1 MISKIKLVLEQTH
14 MYYHRNMVEGVIVNY
29 CEDESFNATGELTGE
44 EFQIGYF
51 EVDLENDNFYKLQLI
66 DVNAI

>member
-1 MISKIKLVLEQTH
+1 MISKIKRVLEQTH
-14 MYYHRNMVEGVIVNY
+14 VYIHRDMEEGVIVNY
-29 CEDESFNATGELTGE
+29 CEDESFNATGEETGE

-51 EVDLENDNFYKLQLI
+51 EVDLENDSFYKLQLI